1 MPKEKKSSIDNQEA
15 EQDGPMGR
23 TIKISD
29 AVIEL
34 LGDIGKKNETYSQVI
49 ERIAREAHYEM
60 KPEYI
65 ERAEEHVVVRR
76 KRQQERA

>member
-1 MPKEKKSSIDNQEA
+1 MPREKKSEGKQET
-15 EQDGPMGR
+15 ETVEPMGR

-29 AVIEL
+29 IVFEL

-49 ERIAREAHYEM
+49 ERIAREAHYEI

-65 ERAEEHVVVRR
+65 ERANGHVVRR
-76 KRQQERA
+76 RQEKT

>member
-1 MPKEKKSSIDNQEA
+1 MPREKSKSIGNQET

-29 AVIEL
+29 AVFEL

-65 ERAEEHVVVRR
+65 ERANERR
-76 KRQQERA
+76 RQQERM